1 MSKQEDGAPPRVA
14 GISAFWVGLLVNVAI
29 SVVTGRD
36 EAWDSP
42 LYYVVGIP
50 LMCVAIGFISYRFPR
65 NPGRWTFFMSL
76 GQCVAAVVMGGGV
89 GVLIIALLFMMV
101 LSLPQF
107 ITAVWT
113 SRMGLSRQLKDRQ
126 FLQND
131 SLASASEE
139 MKNPDNQ
146 VPAEKGDRPA

>member
-42 LYYVVGIP
+42 FYYVVGIP

-146 VPAEKGDRPA
+146 VPAKKGDRPA